1 MEFLRILLTLFIVE
15 IFVLKI
21 PIVMGSTSTVAHGEN
36 SVENYGPNMA

>member
-21 PIVMGSTSTVAHGEN
+21 PIAMGSTVAHGEN